1 VAQII
6 EGVIDSIAAEIQRS
20 LDFFMATSGEAEI
33 SRIFVT
39 GGTAKIPHLAKA
51 IERRAR
57 VAVEIFSPVEKI
69 AIDATSVDRAAIA
82 PIEAQLTV
90 ALGLAMRKDKE
101 KRS

>member
-1 VAQII
+1 MDS
-6 EGVIDSIAAEIQRS
+6 VIDSIAGEIQRS

-33 SRIFVT
+33 ARIFLM
-39 GGTAKIPHLAKA
+39 GGTARIALLPQA

-57 VAVEIFSPVEKI
+57 VAVEVFSPLEKI
-69 AIDATSVDRAAIA
+69 AADTTSVDPAVLSSVS
-82 PIEAQLTV
+82 AQLAV